1 MLLLYVKNAKKQEK
15 WQKSQLYFYRFF
27 TLCYNRFTMN
37 IKEKL
42 ISGNNRF
49 IKNINSNHE
58 LKDKVNSL
66 KNEQSPY
73 ALIVTCS
80 DSRVVPEL
88 IFDTSLGELFVIR
101 SAGNVINEGEL
112 ASIEYGLNHLNI
124 KCVIVLA
131 HTHCGAVHASIHKGK
146 GEYLSCILDN
156 ISEVAEPKLS
166 QEEVSFRNAS
176 KQVNYILEKFPLYDG
191 EIYPALYDI
200 ETGKVVFGK
209 R

>member
-1 MLLLYVKNAKKQEK
+1 MKA
-15 WQKSQLYFYRFF
+15 
-27 TLCYNRFTMN
+27 
-37 IKEKL
+37 IDKL

-49 IKNINSNHE
+49 VKKIDSNQE
-58 LKDKVNSL
+58 LNQKVNSL
-66 KNEQSPY
+66 INGQSPY
-73 ALIVTCS
+73 ALIITCS

-131 HTHCGAVHASIHKGK
+131 HTHCGAVHASIHKEK
-146 GEYLSCILDN
+146 GEYLPCILDN
-156 ISEVAEPKLS
+156 ISEVAEPNLS
-166 QEEVSFRNAS
+166 EEEVSIRNAI
-176 KQVNYILEKFPLYDG
+176 KQVKYILEKFPHYEG

-200 ETGKVVFGK
+200 ETGKVIF
-209 R
+209 RN

>member
-1 MLLLYVKNAKKQEK
+1 MK
-15 WQKSQLYFYRFF
+15 
-27 TLCYNRFTMN
+27 

-49 IKNINSNHE
+49 IENIHSNHE
-58 LKDKVNSL
+58 LKDRVNSL
-66 KNEQSPY
+66 KNGQSPY

-88 IFDTSLGELFVIR
+88 IFDTSLGDLFVIR

-112 ASIEYGLNHLNI
+112 ASIEYALNHLNI

-131 HTHCGAVHASIHKGK
+131 HTHCGAVHASMHNEK

-156 ISEVAEPKLS
+156 ISDVVGPSLS
-166 QEEVSFRNAS
+166 EEEVSFRNAV
-176 KQVNYILEKFPLYDG
+176 KQTKYILEKFPHYDG

-200 ETGKVVFGK
+200 EKGKVNFK
-209 R
+209 I